1 MSNVLLFFV
10 KNNRLTLRELHFRE
24 AIRQLNDN
32 TVCGVAMKLDAGYMI
47 IDYDNATVIN
57 AQNGFAAKDLR
68 NPLLTRFSWLDI

>member
-24 AIRQLNDN
+24 AVRQLNDN
-32 TVCGVAMKLDAGYMI
+32 NLSGVAMKLDAGYII
-47 IDYDNATVIN
+47 IDYDSATIIN
-57 AQNGFAAKDLR
+57 CQNSFSAKDLR